1 MEGVVIAYAF
11 KMILIS
17 LDVFYFSN
25 STTKIVMRRR
35 MLTKLLH
42 SLSHQRYLTVL
53 FTDGNLGILQ
63 FSM

>member
-25 STTKIVMRRR
+25 STTKIVMKR

-53 FTDGNLGILQ
+53 FTDGNIGILQ

>member
-25 STTKIVMRRR
+25 STTKIVMRR

-53 FTDGNLGILQ
+53 FTDGNIGILQ